1 MKTQFAVPEVIR
13 PGLDWEKT
21 ETFLKSIFVPPPAS
35 AFAALQE
42 ELSGECLNNETI
54 TAVLGNEQAVT
65 TELIDV
71 LNAPVF
77 GLPDKVG
84 NIQDAIE
91 LLGKTHVAN
100 IANAISLKQAMCG
113 TDYPEMF
120 GYFGSADDCA
130 LAAAG
135 IARELGIMAPDQAY
149 CLGLLHDCGIPV
161 LLQAIPNYTEV
172 LQLAYISSAYTLT
185 ECEDHNLNINHAV
198 VAYYI
203 CKTWG
208 MSENIGLAILNHHN
222 VENVLLSGQQHKGEL
237 QAMVALLTMAE
248 YISCAWHGKAGKTN
262 WAEDSSHV
270 LDYLGLN
277 EADFDNIKTNMF
289 AKFAA

>member
-1 MKTQFAVPEVIR
+1 MKAQFAAPQAIR
-13 PGLDWEKT
+13 PALDWEKT
-21 ETFLKSIFVPPPAS
+21 ETILKSIFVPPPAS
-35 AFAALQE
+35 ALAALQE
-42 ELSGECLNNETI
+42 ELSGECLNKETI
-54 TAVLGNEQAVT
+54 TAVLDNEQAVT
-65 TELIDV
+65 TELIGV
-71 LNAPVF
+71 LNSPFF
-77 GLPDKVG
+77 GLSDKVD
-84 NIQDAIE
+84 NIQAAIE
-91 LLGKTHVAN
+91 SFGETFVVN

-113 TDYPEMF
+113 TDYPEML
-120 GYFGSADDCA
+120 GYFGSAEDCA

-149 CLGLLHDCGIPV
+149 CLALLHDCGIPV
-161 LLQAIPNYTEV
+161 LLQTFPNYTEV
-172 LQLAYISSAYTLT
+172 LQLAYASTAYTLT

-208 MSENIGLAILNHHN
+208 MSEDIGLAILNHHD

-237 QAMVALLTMAE
+237 QTMVALLTMAE

-262 WAEDSSHV
+262 WAEDSAHV

-289 AKFAA
+289 AKFAG